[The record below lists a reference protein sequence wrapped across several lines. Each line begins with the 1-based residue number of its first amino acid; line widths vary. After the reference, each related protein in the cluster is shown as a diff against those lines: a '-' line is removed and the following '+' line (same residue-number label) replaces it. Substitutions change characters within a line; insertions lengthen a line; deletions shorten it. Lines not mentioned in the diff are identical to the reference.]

1 MEDLECYIDNSLVFG
16 EDGRI
21 VARKGGIRR
30 YIQSEIPD
38 LYKSYKTLM
47 RYKAL
52 ARRFRQAVGISDP
65 VPAASVLPG
74 EDENTDRGTG
84 VGGSVSKIE
93 KPAENTDKMQGKAKL
108 HWERGIENTVRTNS
122 QRGVDERMKRG
133 GNGARDDKD
142 VSGNNVSAG
151 GNGKNL
157 RLNEEVRSVVNEILA
172 VCEGT
177 FLDLAAVLALRICE
191 DAIPHKT
198 YKRTYIDACA

>member
-1 MEDLECYIDNSLVFG
+1 
-16 EDGRI
+16 
-21 VARKGGIRR
+21 
-30 YIQSEIPD
+30 
-38 LYKSYKTLM
+38 
-47 RYKAL
+47 
-52 ARRFRQAVGISDP
+52 
-65 VPAASVLPG
+65 
-74 EDENTDRGTG
+74 
-84 VGGSVSKIE
+84 
-93 KPAENTDKMQGKAKL
+93 MQGKAKL
-108 HWERGIENTVRTNS
+108 HGEEFVENTVRTNS
-122 QRGVDERMKRG
+122 QRGIDERMERG
-133 GNGARDDKD
+133 GNGGEDGLEGGGDMDMDMGMDVGCGDCGAMCKSPVHKEAEIKCGNDGAGWKEEKIMRGNGQYEGGARDDKD

>member
-1 MEDLECYIDNSLVFG
+1 VRCGDCGAMCKRPVHKEAEIKCGN
-16 EDGRI
+16 DG
-21 VARKGGIRR
+21 AGWKDE
-30 YIQSEIPD
+30 EI
-38 LYKSYKTLM
+38 M
-47 RYKAL
+47 R
-52 ARRFRQAVGISDP
+52 
-65 VPAASVLPG
+65 
-74 EDENTDRGTG
+74 
-84 VGGSVSKIE
+84 
-93 KPAENTDKMQGKAKL
+93 
-108 HWERGIENTVRTNS
+108 
-122 QRGVDERMKRG
+122 
-133 GNGARDDKD
+133 GNGQYEGGARDDKD